1 MTATPLTWV
10 VGSGGLLGSNVV
22 ALARRRGDR
31 IWSPARRVGWRDG
44 DVAQQLGEAAQRF
57 LADAA
62 DGAWQVCWC
71 AGAGVVGS
79 TAADLTQERHAF
91 DALLTALG
99 RASRP
104 QLGSLF
110 VASSAGGVYAG
121 SHESP
126 RDEMTEPRAIS
137 PYGQAKLE
145 IEARARTLPQTTG
158 IPVLIGRISNLYGPG
173 QNLAKP
179 QGLISHIARAHL
191 LAQPISI
198 YVPLDTVRDYLF
210 VSDAARLVLSGTA
223 RLRSEHAESGPGLVT
238 KVLASQQSV
247 TIGYLVS
254 EFRRITRRRPRVVY
268 GASTSAAFQARDLR
282 LRSRVWTE
290 LDLEP
295 LVPLPVGIDRVL
307 RAMTTS
313 LGAGALA

>member
-1 MTATPLTWV
+1 MSERPLTWV

-22 ALARRRGDR
+22 GLARKRGYR
-31 IWSPARRVGWRDG
+31 LWFPERRVTWGTGDAGPQLRD
-44 DVAQQLGEAAQRF
+44 AAQSF

-62 DGAWQVCWC
+62 GRPWQVCWC

-79 TAADLTQERHAF
+79 TAAELTGERHAF

-99 RASRP
+99 TAPRP
-104 QLGSLF
+104 ELGAVF

-121 SHESP
+121 SSEAP
-126 RDEMTEPRAIS
+126 RDELTEPRPIS

-145 IEARARTLPQTTG
+145 IEARASRLPQAAG
-158 IPVLIGRISNLYGPG
+158 IPVLVGRISNLYGPG
-173 QNLAKP
+173 QNLSKP

-223 RLRSEHAESGPGLVT
+223 RLRSEHAESGPALVT

-254 EFRRITRRRPRVVY
+254 EVRRITRRRPRVVY
-268 GASTSAAFQARDLR
+268 GASTSSAFQARDLR

-295 LVPLPVGIDRVL
+295 CVPLPVGIDRVL
-307 RAMTTS
+307 RAMTAS
-313 LGAGALA
+313 LGAGVLA